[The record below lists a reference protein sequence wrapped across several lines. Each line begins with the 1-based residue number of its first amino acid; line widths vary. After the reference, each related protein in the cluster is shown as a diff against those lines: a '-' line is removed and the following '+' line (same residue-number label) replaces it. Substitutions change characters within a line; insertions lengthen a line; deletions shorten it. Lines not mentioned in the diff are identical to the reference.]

1 MKIIAKVSERGRSA
15 LNPEDA
21 LSTHSDLNIAK
32 IAERYAV
39 AWKAHD
45 VDAILALHAESST
58 FQAHG
63 RTGTIRGLDALRVEF
78 SQIFERY
85 PQFRVEVHRLLLGDR
100 HWTLDWTLTFQP
112 PGKTRRSVHA
122 LDVVEVDENG
132 LVTSKDTFFD
142 FAQFKTA
149 FEAA

>member
-1 MKIIAKVSERGRSA
+1 M
-15 LNPEDA
+15 P
-21 LSTHSDLNIAK
+21 THADLTVTE
-32 IAERYAV
+32 IAERYAS
-39 AWKAHD
+39 AWKSHD
-45 VDAILALHAESST
+45 VDAILALHAEGST

-63 RTGTIRGLDALRVEF
+63 RTGQVRGHEALHAEF

-85 PQFRVEVHRLLLGDR
+85 PQFGVEVHRLLLGDR

-149 FEAA
+149 LEAA